1 MALAALGP
9 TVRSVDIRIVGGG
22 LAGLITGLQLQQTKP
37 KDAEYRI
44 TAYEMAT
51 EPYTTLCGE
60 GISHLNLS
68 RFTAFDSAKHAAQ
81 AFQGAHWWLPDG
93 TLLEVK
99 QRCYTIERAT
109 WIPAMAERFIKQGGE
124 LKLGHKVTP
133 DELKRFAAEADI
145 VIGAD
150 GPGSVTRKTLVP
162 DAKVDVKLGI
172 QYRVK
177 GATFNSDWLEF
188 YTDKRYCSEYAW
200 VFPKGDIL
208 NVGLLADDPAGDW
221 KRLDAFMR
229 DKGVDGKVAAKEA
242 YPIGFSGSK
251 AQGGL
256 RNNVLLVGDAAGM
269 TNPVTKGGIC
279 ATILGSEV
287 LAECVAKNEVGRYN
301 ERVMKHPIMD
311 PSFSRA
317 IKFIVRCDNE
327 DLNKLSRHL
336 PDVVRVGDGEP
347 KGKYFP
353 AVVKAGLFNLDKMA
367 ELLNIYRA
375 LALSKDY
382 SW

>member
-1 MALAALGP
+1 
-9 TVRSVDIRIVGGG
+9 VRSLDIRIVGGG
-22 LAGLITGLQLQQTKP
+22 LAGMIMGLQMQQTKP
-37 KDAEYRI
+37 KDAAYRI
-44 TAYEMAT
+44 TCYESSE

-68 RFTAFDSAKHAAQ
+68 RFTAFDSTPHIAQ
-81 AFQGAHWWLPDG
+81 AFQGAHWWLPDD

-109 WIPAMAERFIKQGGE
+109 WIPAMAEKFQKQGGE

-133 DELKRFAAEADI
+133 DEVKRFAAEADV

-172 QYRVK
+172 QYRIK
-177 GATFNSDWLEF
+177 GSTYATDWLEF
-188 YTDKRYCSEYAW
+188 FTDKRYCTEYAW
-200 VFPKGDIL
+200 IFPKGDMM

-229 DKGVDGKVAAKEA
+229 DKKVDGHVTIREA
-242 YPIGFSGSK
+242 YPIGFSGTK
-251 AQGGL
+251 VQGGP
-256 RNNVLLVGDAAGM
+256 RNNVLLVGDAGGM

-279 ATILGSEV
+279 ATILGAEV
-287 LAECVAKNEVGRYN
+287 LAQCVAENKVADYN
-301 ERVMKHPIMD
+301 ARMMKHPIMD
-311 PSFSRA
+311 PSFRRA
-317 IKFIVRCDNE
+317 IQFIVRSDNE
-327 DLNKLSRHL
+327 TMGKFSRHL
-336 PDVVRVGDGEP
+336 PDVVRVGDGEA
-347 KGKYFP
+347 KGKYFLS
-353 AVVKAGLFNLDKMA
+353 VVKAGLFNLPAMPD
-367 ELLNIYRA
+367 LLNVYKA

>member
-1 MALAALGP
+1 M
-9 TVRSVDIRIVGGG
+9 RSLDIRIVGGG
-22 LAGLITGLQLQQTKP
+22 LAGMIAGLQLQQTKP
-37 KDAEYRI
+37 KDVEYRI
-44 TAYEMAT
+44 TAYEASP

-68 RFTAFDSAKHAAQ
+68 RFTAFDSMKHTAQ
-81 AFQGAHWWLPDG
+81 AFQGAHWWLPDN

-99 QRCYTIERAT
+99 QRCYTIERRT
-109 WIPAMAERFIKQGGE
+109 WIPAMAEQFQKQGGA
-124 LKLGHKVTP
+124 LKLGHKVTA
-133 DELKRFAAEADI
+133 DEVKRFASEADL
-145 VIGAD
+145 VLGAD

-177 GATFNSDWLEF
+177 GATFNTDWLEF

-200 VFPKGDIL
+200 IFPKGDTL

-221 KRLDAFMR
+221 KRLDAFMK
-229 DKGVDGKVAAKEA
+229 DKKVDGKAAVKEA
-242 YPIGFSGSK
+242 YPIGFSGTK
-251 AQGGL
+251 VQGGP
-256 RNNVLLVGDAAGM
+256 RNNVLLVGDSGGM

-279 ATILGSEV
+279 ATILGAEI
-287 LAECVAKNEVGRYN
+287 LADCVAKDQVARYN

-311 PSFSRA
+311 RSFTRA
-317 IKFIVRCDNE
+317 IDFIVRCSNDDING
-327 DLNKLSRHL
+327 LSKHL

-353 AVVKAGLFNLDKMA
+353 AVVKAGLFNLGKMGD
-367 ELLNIYRA
+367 LLNIYKA